1 MACLLCRRQFP
12 NKDALVRHQQLSDLH
27 KVALLLKAYRG
38 RERGRREWW
47 ECDPG
52 EGSVP
57 SAEWISGVV
66 EHRKALCCVFTCPSF
81 GLDAMV
87 Y

>member
-38 RERGRREWW
+38 RGRGGS
-47 ECDPG
+47 G
-52 EGSVP
+52 EGGNGRSVTLVKGQYLLL
-57 SAEWISGVV
+57 SGYL
-66 EHRKALCCVFTCPSF
+66 EL
-81 GLDAMV
+81 
-87 Y
+87 